1 MGNSEE
7 VCFTF
12 FRGLLD
18 FEAAALLAGAAPF
31 FFALADGRAEE
42 GDGVPA
48 TAAECVPALSS
59 LLLLLDFLGTVLK
72 IFIELA
78 SLSRFASSFCE
89 TLADSQSDGRVPT

>member
-1 MGNSEE
+1 
-7 VCFTF
+7 
-12 FRGLLD
+12 
-18 FEAAALLAGAAPF
+18 
-31 FFALADGRAEE
+31 
-42 GDGVPA
+42 
-48 TAAECVPALSS
+48 LSS